1 MTAYTYT
8 YTRELLTGLTGDQAQ
23 YNNCYDIDNPLHVD
37 NDGAPVSL
45 YQDICLAWAY
55 LDPCC
60 MVIKCDNAVCQI
72 IFNDK
77 ELTEEEKIQLD
88 QMVTTHKNDRGAQ

>member
-1 MTAYTYT
+1 MTTYT
-8 YTRELLTGLTGDQAQ
+8 YTRELLTGLTGEQAQ

-37 NDGAPVSL
+37 NEGAPTDL
-45 YQDICLAWAY
+45 NKDICVAFEF

-60 MVIKCDNAVCQI
+60 LVVECNNEVCNV

-77 ELTEEEKIQLD
+77 TLDEEEKQQLD
-88 QMVTTHKNDRGAQ
+88 QIVLNHKNDRGLQG